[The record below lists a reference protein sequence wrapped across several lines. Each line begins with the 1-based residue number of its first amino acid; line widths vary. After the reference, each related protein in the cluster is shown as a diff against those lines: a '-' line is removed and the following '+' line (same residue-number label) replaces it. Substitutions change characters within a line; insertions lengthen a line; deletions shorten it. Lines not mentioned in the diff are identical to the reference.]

1 MIDGWTR
8 TEKRAAV
15 VAVVGIALVGWGLF
29 VPLEDW
35 NSTNG
40 TIFGVISVFML
51 SMGWVLSGD
60 LVDP

>member
-1 MIDGWTR
+1 MCNGWTR

-15 VAVVGIALVGWGLF
+15 VAVVVAVLVGWGLF
-29 VPLEDW
+29 VPFGEW

-51 SMGWVLSGD
+51 SMGWVLSGE